1 MKFEIFTNVRNNRGQ
16 ICTGEIFHQMTDSV
30 YVRQCASQL
39 QKDVFTQSE
48 KQEMKA
54 KLLPVVTWQASYA
67 DDKRSN
73 RNAIPSGLYML
84 DIDHCDEQVGEI
96 IKRAKKMQQELD
108 IVYIGR
114 SISGKGVRIVAECRP
129 EFSTIKECQEWLSAM
144 LGVEY
149 DAACKDWAR
158 ASYLVPDEYI
168 HYLDGGI
175 FTREPKC
182 VYVNPDFSA
191 SQEEEQKTEPEPEQT
206 VAEPAQVSEQ
216 ADEAQEPMFKGIPF
230 SDIIA
235 QYFEITGE
243 STAEGSRNT
252 TLYKL
257 AFYIRY
263 ICDFNE
269 SKIKRVL
276 PALGLPQSEI
286 DQLVHSACS
295 APRSKDM
302 PRVLRECIETC
313 QQLKLFDEESDNI
326 DVLPDVESFADV
338 FTTDEVPELPPV
350 FKEWYDIAPD
360 DFKLAV
366 VLTMLPFLGTLG
378 SKLRA
383 YYFNGEVHSPSF
395 ICCVEAP
402 QANGK
407 SFARRLDNGILG
419 ELKAHDA
426 EEREKLKAWNEARR
440 AERDARVKLTK
451 QELKEMMAEKPEA
464 LIRYIAPTASITEML
479 KKMVAAKGLHLI
491 AFSEEIDTV
500 HKALKRGFSDFS
512 DILRKAF
519 DNAEHGQDYAS
530 EQSFSGIVKLFYNAV
545 YCGTPKAVRRFF
557 PDVEDGMISRVIF
570 VTFPDQSYKPIPTWG
585 TFSKAQEEKINM
597 HLNRL
602 NMVSIVDGEVQ
613 EDYFLKMNFMV
624 REMEKWCKAQQKY
637 AQVTQD
643 LTRDTFCRRS
653 AVIGFRAAM
662 LAFFL
667 WGEKVE
673 SSIVR
678 AKVKKFGVWVANCCL
693 RQFIMRFS
701 IESDQGN
708 TLFCAKIFDTLPD
721 EFSTQRLAAAIRTA
735 GRKTPARNVVYRW
748 KLAGAIEVVERG
760 KYRKV
765 KNEN

>member
-1 MKFEIFTNVRNNRGQ
+1 MSVNLITVVEGRKVARSIKDKEEYLALRGSSQQSANLRLARNGDNGAKHRLVQMNYSCLPNGDGTLRGSKRPSGCVGMDVDFDPKDPDYEKKMAEVPARIMAKRGELDLLMLERSVNKGYHIVFGRRFADGLAEGRVQENQEKHLRWASDLLGIEYDKGAKDITRVFYTTGAGADDLLYLDERIFERGP
-16 ICTGEIFHQMTDSV
+16 
-30 YVRQCASQL
+30 A
-39 QKDVFTQSE
+39 
-48 KQEMKA
+48 
-54 KLLPVVTWQASYA
+54 QAS
-67 DDKRSN
+67 DS
-73 RNAIPSGLYML
+73 P
-84 DIDHCDEQVGEI
+84 GE
-96 IKRAKKMQQELD
+96 
-108 IVYIGR
+108 
-114 SISGKGVRIVAECRP
+114 KGMA
-129 EFSTIKECQEWLSAM
+129 
-144 LGVEY
+144 
-149 DAACKDWAR
+149 
-158 ASYLVPDEYI
+158 
-168 HYLDGGI
+168 
-175 FTREPKC
+175 
-182 VYVNPDFSA
+182 
-191 SQEEEQKTEPEPEQT
+191 EEESSAASDDTSLT
-206 VAEPAQVSEQ
+206 
-216 ADEAQEPMFKGIPF
+216 FNGIPY

-257 AFYIRY
+257 AFYLRY

-269 SKIKRVL
+269 GRIKRVL
-276 PALGLPQSEI
+276 PTLGLPPSEI
-286 DQLVHSACS
+286 DQLVHSACVG
-295 APRSKDM
+295 PRSTEM
-302 PRVLRECIETC
+302 PRVMKECIETC
-313 QQLKLFDEESDNI
+313 MQLKRYDEESESEDA
-326 DVLPDVESFADV
+326 LPDVESFADV

-383 YYFNGEVHSPSF
+383 HYFNGEVHSPSF

-426 EEREKLKAWNEARR
+426 EEREKLKAWNEARK

-570 VTFPDQSYKPIPTWG
+570 VTFPDQSYKPLPAWG
-585 TFSKAQEEKINM
+585 TFSKAQEEMINM

-602 NMVSIVDGEVQ
+602 NMVSLVDGEVQ
-613 EDYFLKMNFMV
+613 EEYFLKMNFMV
-624 REMEKWCKAQQKY
+624 KEMEKWCKAQQKF

-673 SSIVR
+673 SSVVR

-701 IESDQGN
+701 IENDQGN
-708 TLFCAKIFDTLPD
+708 TLFCAKVFDTLPD

-748 KLAGAIEVVERG
+748 KLSGVIEEVEKG

-765 KNEN
+765 KNES